1 MSRRKLDKVVS
12 WVSLIWVVTT
22 LVLIMNAWSAAQ

>member
-12 WVSLIWVVTT
+12 WVTAVWVVTT
-22 LVLIMNAWSAAQ
+22 IVLIMNAWSAAQ